1 MKDLQTIL
9 KQEPVYMHEWKT
21 RMDVIRDF
29 ENIPL
34 LATDHENALLWIMTH
49 GDLSKGNSQMIT
61 ALERWMGV
69 NILFASYGLYSY
81 EGYAFVLFEREGKLY
96 EVNGYHCSCYGLE
109 QQFEPQETVL
119 ESLSY
124 RLTQGKLGF
133 EWNKE
138 VFANRLKWFLG
149 IPTE

>member
-9 KQEPVYMHEWKT
+9 NQQPVYMHEWKT

-49 GDLSKGNSQMIT
+49 GDLSKSNSQMIT
-61 ALERWMGV
+61 ALEKWKNI
-69 NILFASYGLYSY
+69 NILFASYECGSY
-81 EGYAFVLFEREGKLY
+81 DGDAFVLFEREGKLY
-96 EVNGYHCSCYGLE
+96 EVNASHCSCYGLE
-109 QQFEPQETVL
+109 GQFEPGVTTL
-119 ESLSY
+119 DALRY
-124 RLTQGKLGF
+124 RLTKGTLGIDRIAD
-133 EWNKE
+133 
-138 VFANRLKWFLG
+138 VFATRLKWFLG